1 MKAEITSIK
10 RIVILSIISRAI
22 CMFVAYSSNGFFTDN
37 IRNTSSITLLYNNQ
51 NLLHLYQNTNKWR
64 FLSSFINWDAE
75 YYLRLAYVKDYHF
88 EHQHAFLPI
97 YPWFI
102 RKICQVFLSGQ
113 NINSIHLIYSGIIVN
128 NISFIIAAIGLFMFQ
143 MTLLSRYPDSN
154 IVYPGL
160 AVLLYIFP
168 TSNIFN
174 SSLYTESLYSCV
186 SFWGAY
192 FLLNAEIYCHKEGF
206 FKIKNLSF
214 LIIGI
219 IMYSI
224 SSGIRSNGIFNSFP
238 LFFYFLSTSIPFKL
252 SNIKR
257 IIIHWI
263 SAFISFIAV
272 IFPFALY
279 IYWCY
284 YRYCVLSDIVR
295 PWCNSKIPNIYSFV
309 QSEYW
314 GNYLFN
320 YWKLQK
326 VDKFLWIIPIIVP
339 IVVSSISIVKY
350 KIYSFKSTYSWL
362 GYVLQIYF
370 LFIYVLLFGHVEVL
384 IRLFNCIPLYFT
396 LLAYFYKIFPSYSS
410 ILLFY
415 HIFTFIFGN
424 MWFPNFLPWT

>member
-22 CMFVAYSSNGFFTDN
+22 CMFVAYSSNGIFTDN

-51 NLLHLYQNTNKWR
+51 NLLHLYQNTKKWR

-102 RKICQVFLSGQ
+102 RKICQIFLSDQ

-143 MTLLSRYPDSN
+143 ITLLSRYPDSN

-272 IFPFALY
+272 IFPFTL
-279 IYWCY
+279 
-284 YRYCVLSDIVR
+284 YCVLSDIVR
-295 PWCNSKIPNIYSFV
+295 PWCNSKFPNIYSFV

-314 GNYLFN
+314 GSYLFN

-326 VDKFLWIIPIIVP
+326 VDKFLWIIPTTVP
-339 IVVSSISIVKY
+339 IVVSSISI
-350 KIYSFKSTYSWL
+350 
-362 GYVLQIYF
+362 
-370 LFIYVLLFGHVEVL
+370 
-384 IRLFNCIPLYFT
+384 
-396 LLAYFYKIFPSYSS
+396 IFPSYSS